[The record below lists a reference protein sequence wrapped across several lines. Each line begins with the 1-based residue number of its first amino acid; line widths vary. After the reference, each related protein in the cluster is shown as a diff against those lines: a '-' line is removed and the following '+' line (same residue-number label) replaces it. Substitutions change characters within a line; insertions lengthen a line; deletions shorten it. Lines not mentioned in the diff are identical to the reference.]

1 MRGAC
6 RVLSAESQSIHADI
20 YVLGQM
26 ATEDK
31 FSRLQLGTLRVTG
44 RLIDASNA
52 TLYAIAE
59 LDSQEMVCI
68 YKPVAGERPLWDFPD
83 GCLAHRE
90 YAAYLVSENLGFH
103 VVPLTVLRD
112 GPYGK
117 GMAQEWIDIDES
129 IDLAQFFS
137 TDHPGLRSMALF
149 DAVVNNTD
157 RKIGHLLPVDGKTVY
172 GCDHGVTFHVED
184 KLRSVLWQWAG
195 DVLNANEIELLER
208 AVSALQGELRVQL
221 EQLLT
226 VEEIDALAMRVD
238 RLLAQGCFPHPS
250 PDWPAVPWPAF

>member
-1 MRGAC
+1 
-6 RVLSAESQSIHADI
+6 
-20 YVLGQM
+20 M
-26 ATEDK
+26 ATDDK
-31 FSRLQLGTLRVTG
+31 LARLQNGALRVTG

-59 LDSQEMVCI
+59 LDSVEMVCI
-68 YKPVAGERPLWDFPD
+68 YKPIAGERPLWDFPD

-90 YAAYLVSENLGFH
+90 FAAYIVSEHLGFH

-117 GMAQEWIDIDES
+117 GMAQEWIDLDDS

-137 TDHPGLRSMALF
+137 SDHSALRSMALF

-157 RKIGHLLPVDGKTVY
+157 RKIGHLLPVNNEIVY

-184 KLRSVLWQWAG
+184 KLRTVLWQWAG
-195 DVLNANEIELLER
+195 DLLNDDEIQLLQR
-208 AVSALQGELRVQL
+208 AADSLQGELRAKL

-226 VEEIDALAMRVD
+226 TDEIDALEMRVN
-238 RLLAQGCFPHPS
+238 RLLIQGCFPHPS

>member
-1 MRGAC
+1 
-6 RVLSAESQSIHADI
+6 
-20 YVLGQM
+20 M

-31 FSRLQLGTLRVTG
+31 LVRLQNGTLRVTG

-52 TLYAIAE
+52 SLYAIAE
-59 LDSQEMVCI
+59 LDDVEMVCI
-68 YKPVAGERPLWDFPD
+68 YKPIAGERPLWDFPD

-90 YAAYLVSENLGFH
+90 FAAYIVSEHLGFH

-137 TDHPGLRSMALF
+137 SDHSALRSMALF

-157 RKIGHLLPVDGKTVY
+157 RKIGHLLPVNNQIVY

-184 KLRSVLWQWAG
+184 KLRTVLWQWAG
-195 DVLNANEIELLER
+195 ESLRDDEIQLLQR
-208 AVSALQGELRVQL
+208 AVNSLNGELRVQL

-226 VEEIDALAMRVD
+226 ADEIDALEMRVN
-238 RLLAQGCFPHPS
+238 RLLNLGCFPHPS